1 MSLCLTLADG
11 HLQNETEYEVVAGKQ
26 NQGVNQ
32 APDPACCGA
41 HVALLK
47 IALNHLKNKGS
58 AADKIAQKKASGKVL
73 RQVGIVAGFYL
84 DSNLKGC

>member
-1 MSLCLTLADG
+1 MDYS
-11 HLQNETEYEVVAGKQ
+11 
-26 NQGVNQ
+26 
-32 APDPACCGA
+32 PDPARRGA

-58 AADKIAQKKASGKVL
+58 AADEIAQEKASGKVL
-73 RQVGIVAGFYL
+73 LQVGMVAGFYL